1 MMHHQ
6 EKAAEKYPLALLYQ
20 KYAKV
25 ILIYLDRRIS
35 IKEDAED
42 LLLEVFLAALENSVW
57 TTLTEGEQLAWLRR
71 VARNKLIDHY
81 RQKTRH
87 PATSLEEVHETLD
100 EDENLLPEFLALR
113 HEALAILH
121 REIAALPKFQQE
133 VLRLR
138 FAHGLHTK
146 EIAQMLNKTD
156 VAIRIVLSRTLNQLR
171 RSYEQQHSIEESKL

>member
-6 EKAAEKYPLALLYQ
+6 EKAVEEYPLALLFQ

-35 IKEDAED
+35 NKEDAED
-42 LLLEVFLAALENSVW
+42 VLLEVFLAALENSVW
-57 TTLTEGEQLAWLRR
+57 MTLTDGEQLAWLRR

-87 PATSLEEVHETLD
+87 QATPLHENHEMLNG
-100 EDENLLPEFLALR
+100 DENLLPEYLALR
-113 HEALAILH
+113 HETLAFVYS
-121 REIAALPKFQQE
+121 EIAALPKLQQE

-138 FAHGLHTK
+138 FAQGLHTK
-146 EIAQMLNKTD
+146 EIALMLNKTD
-156 VAIRIVLSRTLNQLR
+156 IAIRIILSRTLNQLR
-171 RSYEQQHSIEESKL
+171 RSFDQQHSKEESKP

>member
-6 EKAAEKYPLALLYQ
+6 EKAVEGYPLALLYQ

-42 LLLEVFLAALENSVW
+42 LLLEVFLAALENPAW
-57 TTLTEGEQLAWLRR
+57 TTLTDGEQLAWLRR

-87 PATSLEEVHETLD
+87 PATPLEEIHEVLD
-100 EDENLLPEFLALR
+100 GDENLLPEYLALR
-113 HEALAILH
+113 HEALAILY
-121 REIAALPKFQQE
+121 REIAALPKLQQE
-133 VLRLR
+133 VLPALCAW
-138 FAHGLHTK
+138 FAH
-146 EIAQMLNKTD
+146 ERDCADAQ
-156 VAIRIVLSRTLNQLR
+156 
-171 RSYEQQHSIEESKL
+171 

>member
-6 EKAAEKYPLALLYQ
+6 EKVAEDYPLALLYQ
-20 KYAKV
+20 KYARV
-25 ILIYLDRRIS
+25 ILVYLDRRIS

-57 TTLTEGEQLAWLRR
+57 TTLTDGEQLAWLRR

-87 PATSLEEVHETLD
+87 PATPLEEVHETLD
-100 EDENLLPEFLALR
+100 GDENLLPEYLALR
-113 HEALAILH
+113 HEALAILY
-121 REIAALPKFQQE
+121 REIAALPKLQQE

-138 FAHGLHTK
+138 FARGLHTK

-156 VAIRIVLSRTLNQLR
+156 AAIRIVLSRTLNQLR
-171 RSYEQQHSIEESKL
+171 RSYDQQHSIEESKP

>member
-6 EKAAEKYPLALLYQ
+6 EKAAEEYPLALLYQ

-25 ILIYLDRRIS
+25 VLSYLDRRIS

-42 LLLEVFLAALENSVW
+42 LLLEVFLAALENQVW
-57 TTLTEGEQLAWLRR
+57 MTWTDGEQLAWLRR

-87 PATSLEEVHETLD
+87 PATPLEEMHETLD
-100 EDENLLPEFLALR
+100 VDENLLPESLALR
-113 HEALAILH
+113 HEAQIILY
-121 REIAALPKFQQE
+121 REIAALPKLQQE

-138 FAHGLHTK
+138 FEHGLHTK
-146 EIAQMLNKTD
+146 EIAQILKKTD
-156 VAIRIVLSRTLNQLR
+156 VAIRILLSRALNQLR
-171 RSYEQQHSIEESKL
+171 RSYDQQHRGV